1 MADVDYDDYDD
12 RYAPPPFE
20 GDVGHDAYYAPA
32 PRFRLQRLVNIGGAA
47 ASVGLVIWLAVWGYD
62 SAVRSARGVPVIHAE
77 KGPWRI
83 APIDPGG
90 SVAENQGLAV
100 NNVAAVGVAAPPP
113 DRLMLAPRPMELA
126 PDDVAGLTNLAPAA
140 PADPLAAPLAD
151 APVTGAPPAADPLAP
166 VAAGT
171 ALTAPD
177 LAAPNP
183 QATAQP
189 AVQEDAVAAALA
201 EALDPAADEALLDE
215 TAPAEDNA
223 APDGPLRPRARPEG
237 LAAGSD
243 ALALSTDPNAAPVTE
258 IDPATL
264 TEGTRL
270 AQMGAFDTP
279 EEARAEWSKFATRYA
294 DLIMGKSM
302 VVQSAE
308 SGGRTFYRLRAA
320 GFDGEDA
327 SRDFCTK
334 IVERG
339 GSCIPVIHR

>member
-12 RYAPPPFE
+12 RYAPPPYQGE
-20 GDVGHDAYYAPA
+20 AEPDLYYAPA
-32 PRFRLQRLVNIGGAA
+32 PRFRIQRVVNIGGAV

-83 APIDPGG
+83 APVDPGG

-100 NNVAAVGVAAPPP
+100 NDVAAVGVAAPPP
-113 DRLMLAPRPMELA
+113 DRLMLAPKAMDLA

-140 PADPLAAPLAD
+140 AAPATGVAPVVPLADPAAAPALAAPA
-151 APVTGAPPAADPLAP
+151 TIPPTP
-166 VAAGT
+166 VAPAE
-171 ALTAPD
+171 
-177 LAAPNP
+177 
-183 QATAQP
+183 P
-189 AVQEDAVAAALA
+189 AVEDDAVAAALA
-201 EALDPAADEALLDE
+201 EALTPDADAAADDALVDDGTLDV
-215 TAPAEDNA
+215 A
-223 APDGPLRPRARPEG
+223 AADGPIRPKARPEG
-237 LAAGSD
+237 LGADANAAT
-243 ALALSTDPNAAPVTE
+243 LANDPNAPAITE

-264 TEGTRL
+264 AEGTRL
-270 AQMGAFDTP
+270 AQMGAFDTA
-279 EEARAEWSKFATRYA
+279 EDARAEWAKLSNRYA
-294 DLIMGKSM
+294 DLITGKSM

-320 GFDGEDA
+320 GFAGEDD